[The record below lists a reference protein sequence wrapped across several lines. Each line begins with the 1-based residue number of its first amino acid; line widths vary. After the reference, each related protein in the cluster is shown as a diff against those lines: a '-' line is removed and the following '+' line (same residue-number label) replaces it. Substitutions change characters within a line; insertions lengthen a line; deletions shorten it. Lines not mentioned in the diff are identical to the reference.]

1 MVSMV
6 LGLVAER
13 YPCIAK
19 DLLKPLLELLTVSRQ
34 VCGGDIDK
42 FLILLVVGVR
52 TAEHPVFASLSA
64 SQLARGDIPV
74 LPSLGTNARSIAD
87 SMGIPKETIRRKVG
101 ELIEA
106 GWLVRR
112 DNDLLLTGHA
122 FEQLSPVREAV
133 EMLAASN
140 WGTVSALLADVG

>member
-1 MVSMV
+1 MV
-6 LGLVAER
+6 LGLVAQK

-19 DLLKPLLELLTVSRQ
+19 DLLKPLLEMLTVSRQ
-34 VCGGDIDK
+34 ICGGDTDK

-52 TAEHPVFASLSA
+52 SAEHPLFASLTPA
-64 SQLARGDIPV
+64 QLARGDIPV

-112 DNDLLLTGHA
+112 DHDLLLTGRA
-122 FEQLSPVREAV
+122 FEQLTPIRESV
-133 EMLAASN
+133 ETLAASN
-140 WGTVSALLADVG
+140 WETVSALLADIG